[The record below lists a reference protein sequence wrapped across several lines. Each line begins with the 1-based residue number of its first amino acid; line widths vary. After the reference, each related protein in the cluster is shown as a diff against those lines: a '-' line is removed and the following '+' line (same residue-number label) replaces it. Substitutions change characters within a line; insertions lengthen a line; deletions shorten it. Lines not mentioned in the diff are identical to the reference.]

1 MNEWCIWKIIAN
13 ISKFEGENNNIWD
26 KICEKY
32 ISALSSNNI
41 CEFSI
46 ACDCSQGLLCK
57 AVRKAQRQFLRLK
70 NVNERKF
77 VMGNNIS
84 VECHNIA
91 IEKATQA
98 LSNLLE

>member
-46 ACDCSQGLLCK
+46 ACDCSRLIVQSCPQSSE
-57 AVRKAQRQFLRLK
+57 AIFEALK